1 MSPPQEPSAGVRD
14 AAANLDLATK
24 GARAYGREDLVQRLT
39 GARQLLSDPSVIV
52 YVVGEFKKG
61 KSSLINALLTMPVCP
76 VDDDIATAVP
86 TEVQFAP
93 QPAASAHYE
102 AGDGWSGPQVES
114 IPISKIG
121 AYVSDVGNPGNEKR
135 LRSVSV
141 GVNHQIL
148 SSGLVL
154 IDTPG
159 VGGLGS
165 VYNAVTVSSLPQAH
179 AVLFVTDASQELT
192 APELKFL
199 RIAEELCPVIFLV
212 MTKIDLYPQWRE
224 ILQLDMHHLRNSGS
238 KAVRPLPVSSMLR
251 NQAAQWADQQL
262 NEESGF
268 PALIS
273 SLQYVVGD
281 AERVAVGSVAHH
293 VLAAVSQL
301 EATLRSRKSALD
313 HPERSAQLL
322 AELDKARERAD
333 RLRSQSARWQTVMF
347 DGFADISSDV
357 DYDLR
362 SRIRVLLADAEKA
375 IDEGDPG
382 KNWDEFEAWLRQ
394 RLAAETLEN
403 YALLVRL
410 TKEVAARVAEHFD
423 LAESAIPPAEVNA
436 PVTVAETIET
446 DSSFATGDKR
456 VKAGLAGLQ
465 KGYFGFIMISMTAG
479 LTSLAIPVAPVGL
492 AAAAI
497 LGRSGF
503 KEDRLRQ
510 LEKRRS
516 QAKLTVR
523 RFIDEFNM
531 QVGKDSRDVLRRLQR
546 EMRDGYTQR
555 AEELQ
560 RSMSEALSAAQQAVN
575 ADETDSQAIERLN
588 ADLRSLE
595 MVRSGADAL
604 LGRTGTTRRDHVAV
618 ASGTPG

>member
-1 MSPPQEPSAGVRD
+1 MSQQQEPSAGMRD
-14 AAANLDLATK
+14 AAANLDLAIK

-52 YVVGEFKKG
+52 YVVGEFKQG
-61 KSSLINALLTMPVCP
+61 KSSLINALLTAPVCP

-86 TEVQFAP
+86 TEVQFAQ

-102 AGDGWSGPQVES
+102 STDDWSGPRVET
-114 IPISKIG
+114 IPVSNIS
-121 AYVSDVGNPGNEKR
+121 AYVSDAGNPGNEKR
-135 LRSVSV
+135 LRSVTV
-141 GVNHQIL
+141 GINHQML
-148 SSGLVL
+148 SGGLVL
-154 IDTPG
+154 VDTPG

-165 VYNAVTVSSLPQAH
+165 VYNAVTVRSLPQAH
-179 AVLFVTDASQELT
+179 AVLFVSDASQELT
-192 APELKFL
+192 GPELKFL
-199 RIAEELCPVIFLV
+199 RIAEELCPVIYLV

-224 ILQLDMHHLRNSGS
+224 ILQLDVQHLRESGS
-238 KAVRPLPVSSMLR
+238 RAVRPLPVSSMLR
-251 NQAAQWADQQL
+251 SQAAQWGDQQL
-262 NEESGF
+262 NDESGF
-268 PALIS
+268 PGLIS

-281 AERVAVGSVAHH
+281 AERVAVASVAHH

-301 EATLRSRKSALD
+301 DATLRSRKSALD
-313 HPERSAQLL
+313 HPERSEQLL
-322 AELDKARERAD
+322 NELTQARERAD

-362 SRIRVLLADAEKA
+362 SRIRLLLADGEKA

-410 TKEVAARVAEHFD
+410 AKEVATRVADHFD
-423 LAESAIPPAEVNA
+423 LAESEIAPPEVTA
-436 PVTVAETIET
+436 PVTVTETIET

-456 VKAGLAGLQ
+456 LKAGLAGLQ

-492 AAAAI
+492 AAAAL
-497 LGRSGF
+497 LGRTGF

-510 LEKRRS
+510 LEKRRT

-575 ADETDSQAIERLN
+575 AAETDSQEIERMN

-595 MVRSGADAL
+595 MVRSGAAAL
-604 LGRTGTTRRDHVAV
+604 LARTDPTRREHVA
-618 ASGTPG
+618 AAGAPG

>member
-1 MSPPQEPSAGVRD
+1 MSQLQEPSAGVRD

-52 YVVGEFKKG
+52 YVVGEFKQG
-61 KSSLINALLTMPVCP
+61 KSSLINALLTAPICP

-86 TEVQFAP
+86 TEVQFAQ

-102 AGDGWSGPQVES
+102 SSDGWGGPRVES
-114 IPISKIG
+114 IPISNIT
-121 AYVSDVGNPGNEKR
+121 AYVSDAGNPGNEKR
-135 LRSVSV
+135 LRSVTV
-141 GVNHQIL
+141 GINNQLL
-148 SSGLVL
+148 SRGLVL
-154 IDTPG
+154 VDTPG

-165 VYNAVTVSSLPQAH
+165 VYNAVTVRSLPQAH
-179 AVLFVTDASQELT
+179 AVLFVSDASQELT

-199 RIAEELCPVIFLV
+199 RIAEDLCPVIYLV
-212 MTKIDLYPQWRE
+212 MTKIDLYPQWRQ
-224 ILQLDMHHLRNSGS
+224 ILQLDVQHLRDSGS
-238 KAVRPLPVSSMLR
+238 RTVRPLPVSSMLR
-251 NQAAQWADQQL
+251 SQAAQWADQQL

-273 SLQYVVGD
+273 ALQYVVGD
-281 AERVAVGSVAHH
+281 AERVALASVAHH
-293 VLAAVSQL
+293 VLATASQL

-313 HPERSAQLL
+313 HPERSEQLL
-322 AELDKARERAD
+322 NELAQARERAD
-333 RLRSQSARWQTVMF
+333 RLRGQSARWQTVMF
-347 DGFADISSDV
+347 DGFADTSSEV

-362 SRIRVLLADAEKA
+362 SRVRQLLGDAEKA

-410 TKEVAARVAEHFD
+410 AKEVATRVAENFD
-423 LAESAIPPAEVNA
+423 LAESEIAPPEVTP
-436 PVTVAETIET
+436 PVTVTETIET
-446 DSSFATGDKR
+446 DSSFATGDKKL
-456 VKAGLAGLQ
+456 KAGLAGLQ

-497 LGRSGF
+497 LGRTGF

-510 LEKRRS
+510 LEKRRT

-575 ADETDSQAIERLN
+575 ASETDSMEIERMN
-588 ADLRSLE
+588 ADLKSLE
-595 MVRSGADAL
+595 MLRSGANAL
-604 LGRTGTTRRDHVAV
+604 LARTDATGREHVA
-618 ASGTPG
+618 AAGAPG